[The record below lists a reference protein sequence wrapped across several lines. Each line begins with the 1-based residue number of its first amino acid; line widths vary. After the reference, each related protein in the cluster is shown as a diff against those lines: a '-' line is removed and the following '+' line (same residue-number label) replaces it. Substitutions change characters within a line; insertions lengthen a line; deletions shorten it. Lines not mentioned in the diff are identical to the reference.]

1 MRQTI
6 PWQEATT
13 PLALRELAL
22 DLART
27 ALIVVDMQCYGDT
40 PRPVLATNLRLRDLF
55 RAHDLPVVFLRVGS
69 FLPDARDQHAKR
81 RESWLRRPGDAEP
94 YRCPIGSPGYE
105 LCAELAPLPTELV
118 LDKNS
123 SGAFNS
129 SPLDHYLRNLG
140 IENLVVTGVS
150 TNHCVDS
157 TARDAADRG
166 YNVILVEDACND
178 ADPVAHRA
186 TMDTFAR
193 HFGVVRRAD
202 EVVALVEQALA
213 RAPVGAR

>member
-6 PWQEATT
+6 PWQDALT
-13 PLALRELAL
+13 PHAVTELAI
-22 DLART
+22 DPART
-27 ALIVVDMQCYGDT
+27 ALLIVDMQQYGPT
-40 PRPVLATNLRLRDLF
+40 ALPVLDANLRLRDAF
-55 RAHDLPVVFLRVGS
+55 RELGLPVIFLRVGS
-69 FLPDARDQHAKR
+69 LLPDASDQHAKR
-81 RESWLRRPGDAEP
+81 RQAWLRRPGDTTE
-94 YRCPIGSPGYE
+94 YRCPRGSAAYE

-129 SPLDHYLRNLG
+129 SPLEHYLRHLG

-166 YNVILVEDACND
+166 WNVILVQDACND
-178 ADPVAHRA
+178 GVPMRHCA
-186 TMDTFAR
+186 TIETFAR
-193 HFGVVRRAD
+193 
-202 EVVALVEQALA
+202 QAAKLLFL
-213 RAPVGAR
+213 GT